1 MPPRL
6 TRTNI
11 VNSRRREFCALDRN
25 VHSLFPTHA
34 KTMEMVTEIVFAL
47 IDWSK
52 GKEIGQ
58 W

>member
-1 MPPRL
+1 M
-6 TRTNI
+6 
-11 VNSRRREFCALDRN
+11 NSRRREFCALDRN

-47 IDWSK
+47 IDWSE